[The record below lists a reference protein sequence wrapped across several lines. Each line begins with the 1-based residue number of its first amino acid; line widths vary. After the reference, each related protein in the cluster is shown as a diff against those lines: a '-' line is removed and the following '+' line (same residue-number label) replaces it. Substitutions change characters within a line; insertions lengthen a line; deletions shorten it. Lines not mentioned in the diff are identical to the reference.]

1 MKYLLLS
8 CALLSGC
15 SLTWH
20 NRDYPVQ
27 SNVGK
32 CPADEWP
39 MSVDGFGFLATSI
52 AASGI
57 YLHQSEIDLP
67 AERIYIPLYM
77 VAAAFLVSAVGGM
90 GEIVGCAREEET
102 W

>member
-15 SLTWH
+15 SLVWH

-27 SNVGK
+27 SNVGQ
-32 CPADEWP
+32 CPTSEWP
-39 MSVDGFGFLATSI
+39 IGVDGFGFLATGI

-57 YLHQSEIDLP
+57 YLYRSKIDQP
-67 AERIYIPLYM
+67 AEQIYVPLYM
-77 VAAAFLVSAVGGM
+77 LTAVFLVSALGGL
-90 GEIVGCAREEET
+90 GEIVSCARQENQ
-102 W
+102 